1 MIENCRKF
9 FLVEISYQGKIL
21 TFYEEDLSDLTPPML
36 LLESFFRST
45 DT

>member
-21 TFYEEDLSDLTPPML
+21 TFYEDLSDLTPPML